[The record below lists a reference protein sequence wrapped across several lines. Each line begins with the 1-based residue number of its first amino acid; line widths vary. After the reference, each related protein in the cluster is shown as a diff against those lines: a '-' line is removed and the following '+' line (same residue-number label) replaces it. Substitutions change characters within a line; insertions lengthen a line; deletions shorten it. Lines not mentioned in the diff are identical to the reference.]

1 MELKGSK
8 TEKNLMEENLKL
20 EINIPILHQKQKK
33 KVMFKLV
40 RFLRKLPITKKNMQ
54 RFGSNCYKAVAL
66 AQLLKT

>member
-8 TEKNLMEENLKL
+8 TEKNLMEAFAGESQA
-20 EINIPILHQKQKK
+20 ILHQKQKK

-66 AQLLKT
+66 ARLLKT